1 MSLAAYASEN
11 NIFFSY
17 RFEKTFSY
25 PLFIQ
30 NNNPKF
36 HFFARKAVI
45 VNGSVFIKETP
56 ISVIRVVL
64 FR

>member
-1 MSLAAYASEN
+1 M
-11 NIFFSY
+11 FFSY
-17 RFEKTFSY
+17 RFKKTFSY
-25 PLFIQ
+25 SLFIQ
-30 NNNPKF
+30 NNDPKF
-36 HFFARKAVI
+36 HFFARKEVI